1 MIIFVFCHFSVAKTS
16 TKPPAVL
23 KMDIRRVLDRMQ
35 LHSRETNTGFDCIE
49 LPSTN
54 IMTSSL
60 LDPPRTLPQK
70 PHNIRALPAP
80 YQIQWPPH
88 HPGPPRNVAN
98 SRVFASVGQNTPSVR
113 FEINIVNLKVRIF
126 SFLRLLSHLAFI
138 LISFLGPTAVT
149 WSSILPCGRR
159 RIAVPGA
166 RTSSSNGAKSLIRH
180 VIRNGL

>member
-1 MIIFVFCHFSVAKTS
+1 MIIFTFCHYSVTKTS

-23 KMDIRRVLDRMQ
+23 KMDIRRVLDHMQ

-60 LDPPRTLPQK
+60 FDPPRTLPRI
-70 PHNIRALPAP
+70 PHNIRALPTP
-80 YQIQWPPH
+80 FQVQWPPH
-88 HPGPPRNVAN
+88 HPGPPRNVSD

-113 FEINIVNLKVRIF
+113 FEINIQVVKVRNF
-126 SFLRLLSHLAFI
+126 SFLRLLSHLVDLALI

-149 WSSILPCGRR
+149 
-159 RIAVPGA
+159 
-166 RTSSSNGAKSLIRH
+166 
-180 VIRNGL
+180 